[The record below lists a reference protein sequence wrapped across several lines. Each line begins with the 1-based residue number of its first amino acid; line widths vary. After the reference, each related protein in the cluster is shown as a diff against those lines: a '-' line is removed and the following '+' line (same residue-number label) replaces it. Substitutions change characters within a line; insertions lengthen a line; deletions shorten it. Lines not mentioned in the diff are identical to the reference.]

1 MTILEFV
8 HDYHERSAHTWTVH
22 HEYMGMTS
30 YYRMYDPI
38 KGQQLLYDLIEQ
50 ILYGTEHTKS
60 RLNPAAEI
68 FKMPV
73 KHNDKTSSTKDTKT
87 TQNTKPADH
96 KSDWIIVKRSN

>member
-1 MTILEFV
+1 MTILQLV
-8 HDYHERSAHTWTVH
+8 HDYHKRSAHTWTVH

-96 KSDWIIVKRSN
+96 KSEWIIVR